1 VKEMRVTRRLTA
13 GFLGLMLCLSLV
25 IVAATGRAE
34 SQSAPGTAAS
44 PVASPEVYSQGAV
57 RTTLAEGL
65 PPGAPGQ
72 TLQLVRYDIPAGIT
86 LAVHIHPG
94 MQIATVVSG
103 ELTYHVLTGAVQIG
117 RAANMTA
124 AGPGATESLSAGE
137 STVLYPG
144 DWVVEVPG
152 AVHYGE
158 NLGDTPVVLL
168 ASTLLV
174 TGEPA
179 AIPVNPEGTP
189 VS

>member
-1 VKEMRVTRRLTA
+1 VTRRLVA
-13 GFLGLMLCLSLV
+13 GFFGLVLCLSAV
-25 IVAATGRAE
+25 MYGVTGSVG
-34 SQSAPGTAAS
+34 SQSAPTGAAS
-44 PVASPEVYSQGAV
+44 PVAAASPEVYTQGAV
-57 RTTLAEGL
+57 RTTLAAGL

-72 TLQLVRYDIPAGIT
+72 TLQLVRYDIPAGLS

-94 MQIATVVSG
+94 MQIAHVVSG
-103 ELTYHVLTGAVQIG
+103 ELTYHVLTGAVEIG
-117 RAANMTA
+117 RAANA
-124 AGPGATESLSAGE
+124 SSPADPGETELLSAGE
-137 STVLYPG
+137 STVLSPG

-158 NLGDTPVVLL
+158 NLGDEPVVLL
-168 ASTLLV
+168 AATLLT

>member
-1 VKEMRVTRRLTA
+1 MTRRMAA
-13 GFLGLMLCLSLV
+13 GLLGLVLCFSV
-25 IVAATGRAE
+25 IFSAMSGSAG
-34 SQSAPGTAAS
+34 SQSAPSVAS
-44 PVASPEVYSQGAV
+44 PVAAASPEASPLAAIRQ
-57 RTTLAEGL
+57 TLVMGM

-72 TLQLVRYDIPAGIT
+72 TLELVRYDIPAGLS

-103 ELTYHVLTGAVQIG
+103 ELTYHVLTGSVLIG
-117 RAANMTA
+117 RAANATA
-124 AGPGATESLSAGE
+124 TSPGEGEPLSAGE

-158 NLGDTPVVLL
+158 NLGDEPVVLL
-168 ASTLLV
+168 AATLLT

>member
-1 VKEMRVTRRLTA
+1 VTRRVTA
-13 GFLGLMLCLSLV
+13 GFLGLMLSFSLV
-25 IVAATGRAE
+25 ILAATGRAE
-34 SQSAPGTAAS
+34 TPATPDAAS
-44 PVASPEVYSQGAV
+44 PIASPEVYAQGAV

-72 TLQLVRYDIPAGIT
+72 TLQLVRYDIPAGTT
-86 LAVHIHPG
+86 LAVHVHPG

-103 ELTYHVLTGAVQIG
+103 ELTYHVLKGAVQIG

-124 AGPGATESLSAGE
+124 AGPGSTEPLSAGE

-158 NLGDTPVVLL
+158 NLGTEPVVLL

>member
-1 VKEMRVTRRLTA
+1 LKEERVTRRLVS
-13 GFLGLMLCLSLV
+13 GFFGLMLCLSA
-25 IVAATGRAE
+25 IVFAATGSVE
-34 SQSAPGTAAS
+34 SQSAPVAS
-44 PVASPEVYSQGAV
+44 PVAASPEATPAGAV
-57 RTTLAEGL
+57 RTTLAMGMPE
-65 PPGAPGQ
+65 GAPGQ
-72 TLQLVRYDIPAGIT
+72 TLELVRYDIPAGVT

-103 ELTYHVLTGAVQIG
+103 ELTYHVLKGTVQIG
-117 RAANMTA
+117 RAANA
-124 AGPGATESLSAGE
+124 AGTNQGATEPLSAGE
-137 STVLYPG
+137 STVLSPG

-158 NLGDTPVVLL
+158 NLGTEPVVLL

>member
-1 VKEMRVTRRLTA
+1 MTRRLGA
-13 GFLGLMLCLSLV
+13 GFLGLMLCLSA
-25 IVAATGRAE
+25 IVFAVTGSAQSSAT
-34 SQSAPGTAAS
+34 PTAS
-44 PVASPEVYSQGAV
+44 PIAVASPDATPAGAV
-57 RTTLAEGL
+57 RTTLAMGMPE
-65 PPGAPGQ
+65 GAPGQ
-72 TLQLVRYDIPAGIT
+72 TLELVRYDIPAGVT

-94 MQIATVVSG
+94 MQIASVVSG
-103 ELTYHVLTGAVQIG
+103 ELTYHVLKGTVQIG
-117 RAANMTA
+117 RAANAEGTS
-124 AGPGATESLSAGE
+124 PGATEPLSAGE
-137 STVLYPG
+137 TTVLYPG

-158 NLGDTPVVLL
+158 NLGTEPVVLL